1 MGVALFIV
9 PEREVEG
16 LDTFV
21 DGKALA
27 HVKDLDGLAHQAGVR
42 PLMEFF
48 SMGPGDY
55 LGILGEEG
63 DDGELHLPAGMEPP
77 VETWFDAESGLDT
90 VRGLLRHLADRPG
103 AFVEAERAAEDR
115 GEFKGVF
122 AGRSRRRGISV
133 DRVVEDLREFEA
145 VLSGL
150 AREGVRWHLSV
161 DV

>member
-27 HVKDLDGLAHQAGVR
+27 HLKDLDSLASEAGVR

-48 SMGPGDY
+48 SAGPDDL

-63 DDGELHLPAGMEPP
+63 DDGELHLPAGIESPE
-77 VETWFDAESGLDT
+77 VAWFDAGDGLVT
-90 VRGLLRHLADRPG
+90 VRGLLRHLANHPEKDVLPG
-103 AFVEAERAAEDR
+103 LTREGVRADWL
-115 GEFKGVF
+115 
-122 AGRSRRRGISV
+122 
-133 DRVVEDLREFEA
+133 VEDLRQFEQ
-145 VLSGL
+145 VLLGL
-150 AREGVRWHLSV
+150 DRAGVRWHLSV